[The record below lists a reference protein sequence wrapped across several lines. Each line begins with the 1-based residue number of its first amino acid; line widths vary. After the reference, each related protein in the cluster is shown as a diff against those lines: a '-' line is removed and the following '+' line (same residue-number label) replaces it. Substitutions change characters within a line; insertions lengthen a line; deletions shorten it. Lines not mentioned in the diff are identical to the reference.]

1 MADKIILMKDEVN
14 TYYPQTLA
22 TNVYRPNKSTSIET
36 TLAKLESDIKKVV
49 DKYNE
54 SYPLNVWFID
64 NSWAI
69 YEDETSVAYLT
80 NNAMKKRV
88 CSETLIYIDRPTTI
102 IFEGSKDY
110 QFAMFKS
117 QNASGYKS
125 AWCKNYGAE
134 NTYLMEKGFYGI
146 VIKKL
151 VNGEE
156 QELTRHDKQN
166 YNFTLTP
173 STL

>member
-1 MADKIILMKDEVN
+1 MTDKIILMKNDSN
-14 TYYPQTLA
+14 NYYPQTLA
-22 TNVYRPNKSTSIET
+22 SEVYRPNKSTSVET
-36 TLAKLESDIKKVV
+36 TLAKLEADIKKVV

-69 YEDETSVAYLT
+69 YGDETSVAYLT
-80 NNAMKKRV
+80 NSAQNKRV
-88 CSETLIYIDRPTTI
+88 CSETLIYIDRATTI
-102 IFEGSKDY
+102 TFEGSSDY
-110 QFAMFKS
+110 QFTMFKS
-117 QNASGYKS
+117 QNACGYKS
-125 AWCKNYGAE
+125 AWCKDYTEGNS
-134 NTYLMEKGFYGI
+134 YLMEKGFYGI
-146 VIKKL
+146 TIKK
-151 VNGEE
+151 VVGGEE